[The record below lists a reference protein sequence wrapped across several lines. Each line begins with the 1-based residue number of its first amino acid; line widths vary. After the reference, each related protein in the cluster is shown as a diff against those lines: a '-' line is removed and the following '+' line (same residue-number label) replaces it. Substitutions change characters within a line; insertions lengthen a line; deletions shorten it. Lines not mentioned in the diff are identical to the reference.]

1 MWQRFLAFVDSLVS
15 THAVWYWSA
24 TMETKHDGTFH
35 ARIMLQFKDAKERSS
50 RSFAFEGVSPNA
62 QPNELLGEGWGGRH
76 YQRSLDRSLFYVW
89 AAKEGTA
96 VDAAGGQCV
105 AGNYLP
111 AWARAQFTYAQPG
124 PVA

>member
-1 MWQRFLAFVDSLVS
+1 M
-15 THAVWYWSA
+15 
-24 TMETKHDGTFH
+24 M
-35 ARIMLQFKDAKERSS
+35 QFKDAKERSS